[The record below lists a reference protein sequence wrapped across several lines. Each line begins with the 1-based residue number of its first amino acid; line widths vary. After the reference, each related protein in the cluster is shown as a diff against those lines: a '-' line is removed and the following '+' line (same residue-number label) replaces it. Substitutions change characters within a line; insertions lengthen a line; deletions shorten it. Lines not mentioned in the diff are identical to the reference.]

1 MNVFDELYKVFNSI
15 IDNNNIKSP
24 IPIFSFEGLPGV
36 GKTTQI
42 KKVSKYL
49 SEKVGKVHYIDL
61 PTSSPIGSIL
71 KSLYSDEKKWNEI
84 RIKNPWLNPVMLSTD
99 LIISINNAVENGAK
113 YAVMSRGILSTYYYN
128 IDAYGEEDINIIWSK
143 MQYHMKA
150 FYKPT
155 AIIFMNLP
163 EEEAHKRILKRNR
176 GPLREM
182 DKIEKMKKDRLV
194 FDDFIK
200 RLENIPIHYIDALG
214 SEEEV
219 TDKIIKELKIYL

>member
-113 YAVMSRGILSTYYYN
+113 CSYV
-128 IDAYGEEDINIIWSK
+128 
-143 MQYHMKA
+143 
-150 FYKPT
+150 
-155 AIIFMNLP
+155 
-163 EEEAHKRILKRNR
+163 KRN
-176 GPLREM
+176 
-182 DKIEKMKKDRLV
+182 
-194 FDDFIK
+194 FIHI
-200 RLENIPIHYIDALG
+200 LL
-214 SEEEV
+214 
-219 TDKIIKELKIYL
+219 